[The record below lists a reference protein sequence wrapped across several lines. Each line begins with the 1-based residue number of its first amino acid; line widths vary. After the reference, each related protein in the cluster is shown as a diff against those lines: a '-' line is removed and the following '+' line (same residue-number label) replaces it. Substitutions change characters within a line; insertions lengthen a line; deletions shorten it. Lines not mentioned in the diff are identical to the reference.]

1 MERKISFNDVTKA
14 IEEAFEQFKSD
25 KEGTVD
31 PRVQGDYKPDTFGIS
46 VTLADGRTFDKGDT
60 TAQVPLGS
68 VAKLPLSLVLLSQ
81 NLGDELFNKS
91 CCCGCRKDNK
101 PKIDMPFGK
110 HGLRTV
116 SAIIPQGD
124 PDGKFKVITDM
135 VYSLTASERGFS
147 DSLYKYYTDTIKANN
162 IVESLTNAGIR
173 LYDDV
178 AQSLDVYARVLSLKL
193 SVSQMSVMGATV
205 SADGRNPVNGE
216 YAFDGKYAA
225 PAIALMASR
234 GKHFIK
240 RWIVKTGLPAK
251 KSFTGAML
259 AILPGFGAIAAYSPE
274 TDERG
279 VPVKASK
286 AIAYIAEKLGL
297 NVFASDRICVSK

>member
-14 IEEAFEQFKSD
+14 VEEAFEQFKSD

-31 PRVQGDYKPDTFGIS
+31 PRIQDDSKPDAFGIS

-60 TAQVPLGS
+60 TIQVPLGP
-68 VAKLPLSLVLLSQ
+68 VAKLPLSLALMSQ
-81 NLGDELFNKS
+81 NRGDELFNKS
-91 CCCGCRKDNK
+91 CCCGCKKGTRPD
-101 PKIDMPFGK
+101 IELPFGK

-116 SAIIPQGD
+116 SAIVPQGD

-135 VYSLTASERGFS
+135 VYALTASERGFS
-147 DSLYKYYTDTIKANN
+147 DSLYNYYTSTIKANN
-162 IVESLTNAGIR
+162 IVENLTNAGAR

-205 SADGRNPVNGE
+205 AADGRNPVNGE

-225 PAIALMASR
+225 PAVAMMASH

-240 RWIVKTGLPAK
+240 RWIVKTGMPAK

-259 AILPGFGAIAAYSPE
+259 TVLPGFGAIAAYSPE
-274 TDERG
+274 INERD
-279 VPVKASK
+279 VPVKAAK

-297 NVFASDRICVSK
+297 NVFASARVCVDK

>member
-14 IEEAFEQFKSD
+14 VEEAFEQFKSD
-25 KEGTVD
+25 KEGAVD
-31 PRVQGDYKPDTFGIS
+31 PRVQGDSKPDTFGIS

-60 TAQVPLGS
+60 TIQVPLGP
-68 VAKLPLSLVLLSQ
+68 VAKLPLSLVLMSQ
-81 NLGDELFNKS
+81 NRGDELFNKS
-91 CCCGCRKDNK
+91 CCCGCKKGARPD
-101 PKIDMPFGK
+101 IELPFGK

-116 SAIIPQGD
+116 SAIVPQGD

-135 VYSLTASERGFS
+135 VYALTASERGFS
-147 DSLYKYYTDTIKANN
+147 DSLYNYYTSTIKANN
-162 IVESLTNAGIR
+162 IVENLTNAGAR

-205 SADGRNPVNGE
+205 AADGRNPVNGE
-216 YAFDGKYAA
+216 YAFEGKYAA
-225 PAIALMASR
+225 PAVAMMASH

-240 RWIVKTGLPAK
+240 RWIVKTGMPAK

-259 AILPGFGAIAAYSPE
+259 AVLPGFGAIAAYSPE
-274 TDERG
+274 INEHG
-279 VPVKASK
+279 VPVKAAK

-297 NVFASDRICVSK
+297 NVFASARVCVEK